1 MNSWKIKHKNIEK
14 EKKCCGEV
22 YSFIADQIEGLI
34 DIEIGNYL
42 YEKAKSKFSLH
53 YNRWVNGGIDIYIFD
68 EDFCTIN
75 DFDKIDFTTEP
86 FDIDD
91 LLIIEHLH
99 YEDILW
105 FIMNFKEE
113 KKKMIKRIDQYIE
126 WKERYNEKNKKR
138 CF

>member
-1 MNSWKIKHKNIEK
+1 MDSWKIRHKNIEK
-14 EKKCCGEV
+14 EKKCRGEI

-53 YNRWVNGGIDIYIFD
+53 YNRWANGGIDIYIFD

-75 DFDKIDFTTEP
+75 DFDKIDFTVEP

-91 LLIIEHLH
+91 LLMIEHLH

-113 KKKMIKRIDQYIE
+113 KRKMVKRVDRYIE
-126 WKERYNEKNKKR
+126 WKEKYNEKNKE
-138 CF
+138 

>member
-1 MNSWKIKHKNIEK
+1 MNSGKIRYKNIEK
-14 EKKCCGEV
+14 EKKCRGEV
-22 YSFIADQIEGLI
+22 YSLIADQIEGLI

-53 YNRWVNGGIDIYIFD
+53 YNRWANGGIDIYIFD

-75 DFDKIDFTTEP
+75 DFDKIDFTIEP

-91 LLIIEHLH
+91 LLMIEHLH

-113 KKKMIKRIDQYIE
+113 KKKMIKRIDRYVE
-126 WKERYNEKNKKR
+126 WKEKYNEKN
-138 CF
+138 